1 MIMSNG
7 VTASGAR
14 LLMILKTRPLGHPE
28 QDVARLASNPVRMR
42 PSAFRRTAVAALV
55 AAVAVSALSPAFGDP
70 GKRKGPK
77 PKKPPKPPTE
87 YAPECSTPYPYDVQ
101 RFEMLVNGGQA
112 WGLYAMPKAAPKGM
126 VVFAH
131 GYGHTAESWRR
142 HLGRVADELGV
153 VTVAMN
159 YRGQVDSAGYPLPS
173 SRGWRVR
180 EGAEDS
186 IAAAQMIERA
196 CTSLRNKTIVMYG
209 VSMGGNTAGL
219 AAAAGAK
226 RASGAPLFDY
236 LYDVEGAM
244 NVTETYLE
252 ARALAASKNQFAVNA
267 VQDIEDEMG
276 GAFED
281 RSETYLEHSVVTRV
295 EDIKKSGIK
304 GVVMVHGVDDGL
316 VGYNQSP
323 ELYTRLRAAGIPVDF
338 WTAVTRGNDSEPGT
352 TLDGYVTSFIP
363 GFTSPFAGHAS
374 EVSETHI
381 VGMAGFVRLYALFQK
396 GERPACR
403 TGLLDGTL
411 GYTQSKPLTAPAT
424 C

>member
-1 MIMSNG
+1 M
-7 VTASGAR
+7 
-14 LLMILKTRPLGHPE
+14 
-28 QDVARLASNPVRMR
+28 
-42 PSAFRRTAVAALV
+42 FRRTAVAALV
-55 AAVAVSALSPAFGDP
+55 AAVAVSALTPAFGDP
-70 GKRKGPK
+70 GKRRGPK
-77 PKKPPKPPTE
+77 PKKPSKPPTA
-87 YAPECSTPYPYDVQ
+87 YAPSCTTPYPYDVQ
-101 RFEMLVNGGQA
+101 RFDMVVNGGQA
-112 WGLYAMPKAAPKGM
+112 WGLYAMPKSEPKGL

-142 HLGRVADELGV
+142 HLGRVADTLGV

-159 YRGQVDSAGYPLPS
+159 YRGQHDIPGTPLPS
-173 SRGWRVR
+173 SRGWRVQ

-186 IAAAQMIERA
+186 IAAAQMIIGKDG
-196 CTSLRNKTIVMYG
+196 CTKLQSKTIVMYG

-226 RASGAPLFDY
+226 RPNGLPLFDY
-236 LYDVEGAM
+236 LFDVEGAM
-244 NVTETYLE
+244 NVTETYFE
-252 ARALAASKNQFAVNA
+252 ARALAATKNQFAVNA
-267 VQDIEDEMG
+267 VADIEEEMG
-276 GAFED
+276 GTFEQRRD
-281 RSETYLEHSVVTRV
+281 VYLKRTVVTRV

-304 GVVMVHGVDDGL
+304 GVVIVHGVDDGL

-323 ELYTRLRAAGIPVDF
+323 EFYTRLRAVGIPTDF
-338 WTAVTRGNDSEPGT
+338 WTAVTRGDDSEPGT

-381 VGMAGFVRLYALFQK
+381 VGMAGFERLNALFQK

-403 TGLLDGTL
+403 TGVLDGTL
-411 GYTQSKPLTAPAT
+411 GYTQSRPLTAPAA